1 MLLDYQALM
10 YAPVYDTF
18 GQAATLATTGG
29 DSIAITIVNKTA
41 PSPFAG
47 FGVEFQAFKPSAMV
61 RMAELLTANLVPIDD
76 ILGGELTMDGKTWSI
91 KSYEHVPSPVGVN
104 DGELRLFLKD
114 DVDV

>member
-10 YAPVYDTF
+10 YAPVY
-18 GQAATLATTGG
+18 G